1 MMDQWIQF
9 QDVVL
14 KLILS
19 AIIGGVIGLEREVH
33 EKPAGVRTNALICLG
48 SALIMI
54 ISIYVT
60 QNYGTTT
67 SDPARIAAHV
77 IAGIGFIGAGVILQ
91 SRGSVRG
98 LTTAATIWAV
108 AGIGLAIGCGFY
120 AAALASAFIILII
133 LLVIG
138 RIEKLTIK
146 RENK

>member
-1 MMDQWIQF
+1 MGDQWLILQELA
-9 QDVVL
+9 L

-19 AIIGGVIGLEREVH
+19 ALIGGVIGLEREVAD
-33 EKPAGVRTNALICLG
+33 KPAGVRTNALICLG
-48 SALIMI
+48 SALVMI
-54 ISIYVT
+54 VSIYVQ
-60 QNYGTTT
+60 QNYGTQAA
-67 SDPARIAAHV
+67 DPARIAAHV

-120 AAALASAFIILII
+120 AAALVSACIILIV

-138 RIEKLTIK
+138 RIEKITTK